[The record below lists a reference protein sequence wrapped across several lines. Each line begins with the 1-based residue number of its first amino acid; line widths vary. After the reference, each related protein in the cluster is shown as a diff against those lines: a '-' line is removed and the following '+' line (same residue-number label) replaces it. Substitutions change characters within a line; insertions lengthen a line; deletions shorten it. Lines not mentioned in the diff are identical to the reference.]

1 MKLGQMLS
9 LDAGDM
15 LPAELTAILARL
27 RDSAH
32 HMPPAQLQK
41 VLNAEWG
48 ADWRRR
54 FAHFDPRPLAAA
66 SIGQVHRARLPDGRE
81 LAIKVQYPGVA
92 ASIDADVDNVATLLR
107 LSNLLP
113 ASLDIAPLL
122 EEAKRQLHEEAD
134 YVREAAQM
142 RNYRDLLADDP
153 RFLVPAP
160 VEELTTTR
168 VLAMDYVAG
177 RPIDTLAEAP
187 QEQRDAMLTA
197 LLNLV
202 LHELFVFGYM
212 QTDPNFANYRWQPD
226 SGRLV
231 LLDFGAARPVPA
243 ETAAAYRAVLAAG
256 LAEDPQA
263 LRAAILQVGFV
274 SPTLLERHGE
284 RIDAMIA
291 ILMAHLSRPGPLDFS
306 DRRFVEDLRR
316 IGRPIAEDRAAWHV
330 PPVQTL
336 LVQRKVSG
344 TALLAVRMRVRV
356 PIRDLAAEAIR
367 TR

>member
-1 MKLGQMLS
+1 
-9 LDAGDM
+9 
-15 LPAELTAILARL
+15 
-27 RDSAH
+27 
-32 HMPPAQLQK
+32 
-41 VLNAEWG
+41 
-48 ADWRRR
+48 
-54 FAHFDPRPLAAA
+54 
-66 SIGQVHRARLPDGRE
+66 
-81 LAIKVQYPGVA
+81 
-92 ASIDADVDNVATLLR
+92 
-107 LSNLLP
+107 
-113 ASLDIAPLL
+113 
-122 EEAKRQLHEEAD
+122 
-134 YVREAAQM
+134 
-142 RNYRDLLADDP
+142 
-153 RFLVPAP
+153 VPAP

-226 SGRLV
+226 SGKLV

-263 LRAAILQVGFV
+263 LREAILQVGFV